1 MAKCHG
7 KIGYG
12 ENAETPPG
20 SGVWVDLIVEH
31 WFYGDVVRNSRQLRE
46 GENLNQDLTI
56 GNSISVVASA
66 YLREHFANI
75 RYVEW
80 MGELWTVQDVEVQLP
95 RLILR
100 LGEVYNGPT
109 AATP

>member
-1 MAKCHG
+1 MAKTHG

-12 ENAETPPG
+12 ETVEASPG
-20 SGVWVDLIVEH
+20 VHVDLITEH
-31 WFYGDVVRNSRQLRE
+31 YFYGEVIRNTRQLRE
-46 GENLNQDLTI
+46 GEKLNQDLTV

-66 YLREHFANI
+66 YLREHFFAI

-80 MGELWTVQDVEVQLP
+80 MGELWTVTDVEVQLP

-109 AATP
+109 AAAP

>member
-12 ENAETPPG
+12 ETMETPPG
-20 SGVWVDLIVEH
+20 SGVWVDVIVEH
-31 WFYGDVVRNSRQLRE
+31 WFYGDVIRNSRQLRE
-46 GENLNQDLTI
+46 GETLNQDLI
-56 GNSISVVASA
+56 VGNSISTVASA
-66 YLREHFANI
+66 YLREHFTTI

-95 RLILR
+95 RLTLR

-109 AATP
+109 AAAP